1 MMGIISQD
9 GRLHF
14 TRLSLELSELP
25 ALFEQFIAPR
35 PASQDSRTQ
44 DIEKFAASIIASGFP
59 AEGTGALVRQICHWG
74 GYAGVAGRVLNGNE
88 TADLHDHLT
97 SATAMV
103 NKGDVGGALD
113 RLQKIKGLGLSFASK
128 HLKFLAPDQ
137 AVVLDSIISSNLGY
151 PMTRPGYE
159 AFLADCHTILRMARQ
174 TDVAYP
180 GWGTNGWRVSD
191 IEMAIFQKLRQ

>member
-1 MMGIISQD
+1 MAIISHD

-25 ALFEQFIAPR
+25 TLFERFITPR
-35 PASQDSRTQ
+35 PASQDSRTP
-44 DIEKFAASIIASGFP
+44 DIEKFAASVIVSGFP
-59 AEGTGALVRQICHWG
+59 AEDTQTLIRRICHWG
-74 GYAGVAGRVLNGNE
+74 GYAGVAGRVLRDNGPSI
-88 TADLHDHLT
+88 LHDHLT

-113 RLQKIKGLGLSFASK
+113 RLQKIKGLGLSFAPK
-128 HLKFLAPDQ
+128 HLKFLAPDR

-159 AFLADCHTILRMARQ
+159 AFLADCQTILHMARQ
-174 TDVAYP
+174 AGVAYP
-180 GWGTNGWRVSD
+180 GWGPNGWRVSD